1 MIFGAI
7 EEGFKKCF
15 YITSIVSYTYQRK
28 QVFLYKLH
36 NTVRCKPNYLFVQR
50 VIKISL
56 KTF

>member
-28 QVFLYKLH
+28 QVF
-36 NTVRCKPNYLFVQR
+36 FVQG